1 MASLSSPLIFTPRIP
16 IKSDHHL
23 PLFPIH
29 PQTPRILSP
38 LQASGRISNY
48 KQEVV
53 LVADR
58 RNWSGGVG
66 DFEDDG
72 ETDGDEEEDDRS
84 LDLLVRFVHNVFRK
98 VSRRARKAVRSV
110 IPLPISTKLVGFS
123 VNGVIILAFLWIL
136 KAFLEGCPTYKKAA
150 MVEEAC
156 SMMRTVCG
164 LVHSLQVDSCQP
176 SSFYKCIRAY
186 LQDDQGKKFLV
197 SCIVEE
203 KQKENKGLT
212 VDTVLSSPRKGH
224 RLSERRIRLRKSSNC

>member
-136 KAFLEGCPTYKKAA
+136 KAFLE
-150 MVEEAC
+150 V
-156 SMMRTVCG
+156 VCTLG
-164 LVHSLQVDSCQP
+164 SIVFVSILL
-176 SSFYKCIRAY
+176 IRGVWSGVSY
-186 LQDDQGKKFLV
+186 LQESRNGRGSVFDD
-197 SCIVEE
+197 
-203 KQKENKGLT
+203 ENSVWTGAQPA
-212 VDTVLSSPRKGH
+212 S
-224 RLSERRIRLRKSSNC
+224 